1 MVVVVVVVVAT
12 CRCDG
17 QYLACPTLDT
27 SDDLLTACSL
37 GRVES
42 DAGNITDLM
51 RKFFINHN
59 DI

>member
-1 MVVVVVVVVAT
+1 MVVAT